1 MPVIRL
7 LKEPPPRKGFVIRGQ
22 FEHLLS
28 KLPAQL
34 RPLVTFLYYCGV
46 RVGEAVQIEWSQVD
60 LQGALIRLERE
71 QTKTSEPRV
80 VPLPDVLIDALK
92 RVKKKEGL
100 VFDDTNLREEW
111 TKAVAAA
118 EMPGLLVHDLRR
130 SAIRN
135 LIAAGVPEKVAM
147 SISGHKTR
155 AVFDRYH
162 IVDATDVVNAM
173 NKLQTKQL
181 KEGKNGESLVRGLLS
196 PSSKSL

>member
-1 MPVIRL
+1 LP
-7 LKEPPPRKGFVIRGQ
+7 
-22 FEHLLS
+22 
-28 KLPAQL
+28 KLPTHL

-46 RVGEAVQIEWSQVD
+46 RVGEAVQIEWGQVD
-60 LQGALIRLERE
+60 LQAALIRLEGER
-71 QTKTSEPRV
+71 TKTSEPRI
-80 VPLPDVLIDALK
+80 VPLPDVLIDTLR

-100 VFDDTNLREEW
+100 VFDDTNLREAW
-111 TKAVAAA
+111 TDAVKAA

-155 AVFDRYH
+155 AVFNRYH

-181 KEGKNGESLVRGLLS
+181 KEGKNGESLVRGLLN
-196 PSSKSL
+196 PSSKLL